1 MWCRSAV
8 NRTSLSLLATSRTR
22 SSALSAPTR
31 PCVRGAFCWLGFPLA
46 NPLPSIP
53 SAADGPALFGD
64 FAGTTGLS
72 DCPWSC
78 ITGVCPWTSRCGL
91 WRHPPGAT
99 TGSPG
104 SRARCVRTCSG
115 SLTARDSLVSCI
127 LDTPDV
133 AFRFLPRRRRPG
145 GVVFRGSLPG
155 LHVPLSTLRGR
166 PRMTR
171 GRCGLLTLHRTTL
184 AFATPRRFSPAHGR
198 IAMFLPRLSRVV
210 GALVVT
216 VLVLSASPP
225 GAVDA
230 QGKKLKIG
238 VVFDYTG
245 PLAGGG
251 SELQALGAKIMI
263 DHFIKKGGV
272 EGYQI
277 EALYADAQSKPEV
290 AINEAVRLIE
300 QEKVDMLLGF
310 YSSAQCVPVAARI
323 EQLKKFMWIT
333 TCISSAVLENRHLK
347 YVFRAQP
354 SGRQFGLMSTDFLAQ
369 NAKTK
374 LGKDPKDLRVAIIH
388 EDGAYGVDVSK
399 GNEEGAKKAGFNVVL
414 KEGYSA
420 TAPDLAPLVT
430 KLKRARPDVIFHTG
444 YNPDISLFLRQ
455 ARELGLRFNALIG
468 HGAGYGV
475 YDKLKEALGKDVN
488 YFYNVDPIS
497 IWLANDKALKP
508 ELLPLIK
515 MVGEEYEKARP
526 GTTVRSAHVGMAA
539 SNTYVLMTEVLPRAI
554 KKYGGIDADSLRK
567 AALEVNLPEGGTM
580 LGFGVKFAGEGSA
593 MAGQNERAFPVIVQ
607 YVDDKPY
614 LVWPKSQQQRDPVL
628 PLPSS
633 SPYAAE

>member
-1 MWCRSAV
+1 MFR
-8 NRTSLSLLATSRTR
+8 N
-22 SSALSAPTR
+22 
-31 PCVRGAFCWLGFPLA
+31 
-46 NPLPSIP
+46 
-53 SAADGPALFGD
+53 GPM
-64 FAGTTGLS
+64 
-72 DCPWSC
+72 
-78 ITGVCPWTSRCGL
+78 R
-91 WRHPPGAT
+91 
-99 TGSPG
+99 
-104 SRARCVRTCSG
+104 
-115 SLTARDSLVSCI
+115 
-127 LDTPDV
+127 V
-133 AFRFLPRRRRPG
+133 A
-145 GVVFRGSLPG
+145 
-155 LHVPLSTLRGR
+155 
-166 PRMTR
+166 
-171 GRCGLLTLHRTTL
+171 CGLL
-184 AFATPRRFSPAHGR
+184 
-198 IAMFLPRLSRVV
+198 
-210 GALVVT
+210 ALVV
-216 VLVLSASPP
+216 VLGVGLASDAP
-225 GAVDA
+225 A

-238 VVFDYTG
+238 VVYDYTG

-251 SELQALGAKIMI
+251 SELHALGAKIMI
-263 DHFIKKGGV
+263 DYFIKKGGV
-272 EGYQI
+272 EGYQL
-277 EALYADAQSKPEV
+277 EAVYADAQSKPDV

-310 YSSAQCVPVAARI
+310 YSSAQCVPAAARV

-354 SGRQFGLMSTDFLAQ
+354 SGKQFGLMSTDFLAQ
-369 NAKTK
+369 NAKSK
-374 LGKDPKDLRVAIIH
+374 LGKEPKDLRVAIIH

-614 LVWPKSQQQRDPVL
+614 VVWPKSLQLREPVL
-628 PLPSS
+628 KLPSS